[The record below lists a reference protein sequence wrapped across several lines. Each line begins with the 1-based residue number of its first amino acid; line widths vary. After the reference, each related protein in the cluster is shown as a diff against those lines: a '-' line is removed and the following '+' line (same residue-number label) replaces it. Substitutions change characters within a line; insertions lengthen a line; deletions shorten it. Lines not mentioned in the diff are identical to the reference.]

1 MGTTKS
7 MTRTVAIGTGL
18 ILTIGLGSACSK
30 KSDSSSDSSSG
41 TTYSAS
47 APSGVMGGVQGAVAA
62 IGTEMTAASFAM
74 KASGDVSA
82 MFSSSQCSSHGDPDQ
97 TAFPSGQSDP
107 KYPGIL
113 TYCKLAINDGSPDT
127 VQGGFAIVKAIS
139 CALEGSLTWDGN
151 PVATSFTPSSTCF
164 TADQLT
170 DIGTSPISATVT
182 SSAPAAFNSYF
193 THGISIAVSGFG
205 TFVIGA
211 KVSGNEIEFIS
222 YENQSADKLGTT
234 YGYFNTSTGV
244 LRYEARMERLDNATS
259 GSGGWNRHIRMYAT
273 MQMSGSTPTDLDTIS
288 FAYSNIQDSPGQS
301 GPGGVLV
308 TAKGDLSTGIKA
320 RLWGATNGSSGAP
333 TTRAHVYTVG
343 NWSEVTNTHC
353 YTSSSESATTC
364 DSGISG
370 LSGNAYF
377 LLPSTGYTSGYTNA
391 TSFYTG
397 FSGATYTSVN
407 VTSDPQ

>member
-1 MGTTKS
+1 MKNTS
-7 MTRTVAIGTGL
+7 IASRTVVVVLGLALALGIGT
-18 ILTIGLGSACSK
+18 ACSK

-41 TTYSAS
+41 VTYSAS

-62 IGTEMTAASFAM
+62 IGSEMTASSLAM

-82 MFSSSQCSSHGDPDQ
+82 LFSSSQCSAHGDPDQ

-151 PVATSFTPSSTCF
+151 PVSTSFTPSSTCF
-164 TADQLT
+164 TASQLSE
-170 DIGTSPISATVT
+170 IGTSPITATVT

-193 THGISIAVSGFG
+193 THGISISVSGFG

-211 KVSGNEIEFIS
+211 KVAGNEIEFIS
-222 YENQSADKLGTT
+222 YENQGSDKLGTT

-244 LRYEARMERLDNATS
+244 LRYEARMERLDNTAS

-273 MQMSGSTPTDLDTIS
+273 MLMSGSTPTDLNTLS
-288 FAYSNIQDSPGQS
+288 FAYSNIQDAPGQS

-308 TAKGDLSTGIKA
+308 TAKGDLTSGIKA
-320 RLWGATNGSSGAP
+320 RLWSATNGSGGAA

-343 NWSEVTNTHC
+343 NWSEVTNTKC
-353 YTSSSESATTC
+353 YTSSSEAASTC